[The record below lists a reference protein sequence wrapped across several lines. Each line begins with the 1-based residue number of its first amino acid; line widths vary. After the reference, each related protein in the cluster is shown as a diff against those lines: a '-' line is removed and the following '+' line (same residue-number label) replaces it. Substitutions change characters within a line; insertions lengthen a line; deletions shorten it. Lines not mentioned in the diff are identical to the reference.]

1 MKKKMIQSLVLV
13 KNMVISKKPKIYT
26 TLLVS
31 LKAKNKDMVLKKNL
45 KNDPLKFLQSK
56 TVQLKKE
63 QIKYSLEVGSLN
75 LVENLK

>member
-1 MKKKMIQSLVLV
+1 MKKKMIQSLVLE
-13 KNMVISKKPKIYT
+13 KNMVISKKPKMYST
-26 TLLVS
+26 PMVR

-63 QIKYSLEVGSLN
+63 QIKYSLEVASLN
-75 LVENLK
+75 LVEKLK

>member
-13 KNMVISKKPKIYT
+13 KNMVISKKPKMYT
-26 TLLVS
+26 TLMVS

>member
-1 MKKKMIQSLVLV
+1 MKKKTIQSLVLE
-13 KNMVISKKPKIYT
+13 KNMVISKKPKMYST
-26 TLLVS
+26 PMVR

-63 QIKYSLEVGSLN
+63 QIKYSLEVASLN
-75 LVENLK
+75 LVEKLK